1 VDKRRLDR
9 SPGSRTA
16 HAPREPA
23 AIIRVSLS
31 EPANDNGPPLSAR
44 VVEAGKWAVL
54 LAALIGVVAYF
65 VR

>member
-16 HAPREPA
+16 QASREPA
-23 AIIRVSLS
+23 AIIRVSLG